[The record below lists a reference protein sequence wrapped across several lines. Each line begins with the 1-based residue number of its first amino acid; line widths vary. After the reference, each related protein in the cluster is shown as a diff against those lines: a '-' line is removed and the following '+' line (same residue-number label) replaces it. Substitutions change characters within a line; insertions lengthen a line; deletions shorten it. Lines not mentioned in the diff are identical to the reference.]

1 MEKEG
6 AYNSDIIG
14 VYGETYAERKAN
26 LLKQL
31 GFTNVSSDMFNGM
44 SEIQIDNIAR
54 DILNGRK

>member
-31 GFTNVSSDMFNGM
+31 GFNVSSDIFNGL
-44 SEIQIDNIAR
+44 SEIQIDNKAR
-54 DILNGRK
+54 DIINRRK